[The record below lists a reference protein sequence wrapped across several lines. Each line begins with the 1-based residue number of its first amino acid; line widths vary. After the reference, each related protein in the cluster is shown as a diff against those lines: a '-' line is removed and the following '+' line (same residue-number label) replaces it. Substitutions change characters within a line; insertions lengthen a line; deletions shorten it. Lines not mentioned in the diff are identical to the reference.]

1 MDKILTIIVPTYN
14 MESYLPFCLSSL
26 LVGKLMDSL
35 DVVIIN
41 DGSKDSS
48 SIIAHQYSFSYPNTF
63 RVIDKE
69 NGNYGSCVNR
79 GLIEAKGKYVKILDA
94 DDRFDTKSLQIIM
107 EILLE
112 IDVDLVLTDYVK
124 VNMKNKE
131 IERTR
136 YDVQKNKILDF
147 QLMSCFPEM
156 HGVMYKTDNLRRI
169 NYRQTEGISYTDQE
183 WIFEPM
189 ISVKSFC
196 YIPRVLY
203 RYLVG
208 REGQTMDPKVYAKS
222 LRPEIQITKS
232 MIRLWNDKGVK
243 LDDSHRKY
251 LHDKLVKR
259 IKELYFLNLIL
270 LRQTEDSLLI
280 ELDEYIK
287 NNANDIFFDT
297 GENCTLSPHIKLKFI
312 KHWRRH
318 SYSLAYFPYGIYKKI
333 KLILR

>member
-136 YDVQKNKILDF
+136 YDVQRNKILDF

-196 YIPRVLY
+196 YIPRV
-203 RYLVG
+203 
-208 REGQTMDPKVYAKS
+208 
-222 LRPEIQITKS
+222 
-232 MIRLWNDKGVK
+232 
-243 LDDSHRKY
+243 
-251 LHDKLVKR
+251 
-259 IKELYFLNLIL
+259 
-270 LRQTEDSLLI
+270 
-280 ELDEYIK
+280 
-287 NNANDIFFDT
+287 
-297 GENCTLSPHIKLKFI
+297 
-312 KHWRRH
+312 
-318 SYSLAYFPYGIYKKI
+318 
-333 KLILR
+333 